1 MRIELIVNILL
12 ISVAST
18 FISTQLIQRIKENFK
33 VNKWLSL
40 AITSLIVSFTT
51 GFLFTLTFTNLGIIN
66 ALWVGLISYA
76 GAEIIYQNFK
86 DKLGLKSLTEL
97 KLNGGKK

>member
-1 MRIELIVNILL
+1 MKIELIANILL

-40 AITSLIVSFTT
+40 AITSLIVSFAT

-97 KLNGGKK
+97 NGGKK